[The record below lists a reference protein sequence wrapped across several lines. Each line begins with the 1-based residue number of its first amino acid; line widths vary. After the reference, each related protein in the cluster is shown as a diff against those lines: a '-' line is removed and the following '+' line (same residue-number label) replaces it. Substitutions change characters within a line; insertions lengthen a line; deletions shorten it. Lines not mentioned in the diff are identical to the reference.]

1 MPFTYDNV
9 MTMLLFIMT
18 FFIIPGLILLA
29 MYVITGVL
37 IMIIVLLGVVICV
50 MYNRREDAIM

>member
-1 MPFTYDNV
+1 

-18 FFIIPGLILLA
+18 FFIIPGLILPA

-37 IMIIVLLGVVICV
+37 IIIIVVLYVVICV
-50 MYNRREDAIM
+50 MYNNRREDAIM